1 MEFRKTAYQEK
12 ISIVD
17 WNRIFE
23 GIPRKNLEGLLFDL
37 ANQGGV
43 LHGLDVVPNTPAG
56 LSVVV
61 QSGRGVYRDTA
72 TKRGNVMECFANT
85 VVNLS
90 AFVPGTG
97 QTIVYVYGEQLV
109 DTTSEAPIT
118 PPNAPAL
125 HPSYDG
131 AYTPAPFDPLVRDN
145 ITISAGTA
153 NPATGGRIILAAVQ
167 LSAGQTTILA
177 NHILY
182 GTRELAGTALV
193 ISSLKTR
200 LDSAENLLVALQTA
214 INDHVGDA
222 TGAHQAGAISVAEI
236 DGLTAEDV
244 QMALA
249 ELRQQVATLQTAYA
263 GRFVR
268 VAESPFGDGGTAA
281 WRLYRTRGIDGAG
294 ANASDWGSDKTIGP
308 TGSGADIIW
317 TALDTLGGVGAI
329 SLALSAFSS
338 AFNFTTPKLRVAD
351 GTVSSLAAVEPIID
365 LPTSGTSVSQK
376 FGWVVVKTDAQR
388 RFKIRVSF
396 DGFSTNNFQDYALYL
411 QGYFY

>member
-23 GIPRKNLEGLLFDL
+23 GIPRKNLEGLLFDV

-61 QSGRGVYRDTA
+61 QPGRGVYRDTA
-72 TKRGNVMECFANT
+72 TKRGKVMECFANT

-97 QTIVYVYGEQLV
+97 QSIVYVYGEQLV

-214 INDHVGDA
+214 INDHVDDA

-249 ELRQQVATLQTAYA
+249 QLRQQVATLQTAYA

-268 VAESPFGDGGTAA
+268 VATSTYGDGGSPV
-281 WRLYRTRGIDGAG
+281 WRLYRTRGTDGTG
-294 ANASDWGSDKTIGP
+294 ANAADWNNDKTIGK

-317 TALDTLGGVGAI
+317 TALDGLPNETT
-329 SLALSAFSS
+329 LALSITSNS
-338 AFNFTTPKLRVAD
+338 YNFATANIKLAD
-351 GTVSSLAAVEPIID
+351 GSVTSLAAIEPVIENPSSPTGIPQK
-365 LPTSGTSVSQK
+365 LP
-376 FGWVVVKTDAQR
+376 WLVVKTDATGK
-388 RFKIRVSF
+388 FKVRASIGS
-396 DGFSTNNFQDYALYL
+396 FSTNNFHDFALYL